1 MGKYDRYG
9 SDIKRALREGNQL
22 YAIKIYA
29 QRTGSGLKL
38 AKEYIDSIKDRY
50 LPKVPPT

>member
-9 SDIKRALREGNQL
+9 SDIKRALKQGDVL

-29 QRTGSGLKL
+29 QRTGCGLKL
-38 AKEYIDSIKDRY
+38 ARDYIDSIQDRY
-50 LPKVPPT
+50 LPKHMK